1 MQNRKF
7 LTYHEINLLLQ
18 SVKQKSCS
26 SRDVC
31 MILLAYFHGLRV
43 SELLSLQLSD
53 LELTTEKI
61 YIQRIKNGFSTVHPL
76 QKEEVIAITNWLNER
91 NSLNVKHF
99 NDNPWLFVSRTG
111 KPLSRQRFY
120 NIVSAAGKNAG
131 LNIKVHPHMLR
142 HACGYSLA
150 DNGVDTRLIQDYLGH
165 RNIRHTVIYTASNS
179 MRFEK
184 MWGIGDAKKQ
194 HFDPKCKPNLCL
206 EILV

>member
-1 MQNRKF
+1 M
-7 LTYHEINLLLQ
+7 
-18 SVKQKSCS
+18 
-26 SRDVC
+26 
-31 MILLAYFHGLRV
+31 
-43 SELLSLQLSD
+43 
-53 LELTTEKI
+53 
-61 YIQRIKNGFSTVHPL
+61 
-76 QKEEVIAITNWLNER
+76 IAITNWLNER

-184 MWGIGDAKKQ
+184 MWG
-194 HFDPKCKPNLCL
+194 
-206 EILV
+206 ER

>member
-1 MQNRKF
+1 
-7 LTYHEINLLLQ
+7 
-18 SVKQKSCS
+18 
-26 SRDVC
+26 
-31 MILLAYFHGLRV
+31 
-43 SELLSLQLSD
+43 SLQLSD

-184 MWGIGDAKKQ
+184 MWGRGDAKKQ